1 MTFHFSLKHKLIMIV
16 LVCIIGFSLMGLY
29 SINQLH
35 NLSLASHQQS
45 SINDAANS
53 VNQLHIK
60 LLSLEK
66 LREQA
71 SSESQQQAKAALENL
86 KNQQQV
92 TLAEVLSQQ
101 DNAQAKQLL
110 QQIQKPLP
118 AYLEQLA
125 KALDLATAIGSD
137 RSGALQQLN
146 ASAAYLTE
154 KLAIMNGFA
163 SRFKEIQ
170 TAEKEFLIYPDQT
183 HQDKLLSLLV
193 QLRERMRELS
203 FEDFFSDDLA
213 RYEQNLQIVLN
224 LKLEQAGVNQAL
236 NQHREQLAQL
246 IEHANEILNLQLAQQ
261 AKAYVAQA
269 QGSAKQAITMGSILL
284 AVIASAIVASV
295 SISIAH
301 NMKQTLAVLNQIAQG
316 NLSQRLPLNGN
327 SQDEFYQLAQ
337 ATNHMADNIKQLVQ
351 HIQESV
357 ANLKTMSNQMGQ
369 AQQNI
374 QFSSERISDQ
384 SSSMVTAT
392 EQISVTAEQVAQST
406 QQVSSATDTASQTA
420 KQGAMVISQAL
431 ESLKNVAQA
440 VASSS
445 QSVEQLGKA
454 SGEIDSVIELIE
466 GVAEQT
472 NLLALNAAI
481 EAARAGEAGRGFA
494 VVADEVRALAEQTVQ
509 ATGSITEKIDLIQQG
524 TKTVIKVM
532 TDNQA
537 QVEQG
542 RALGEQ
548 AEQAIRHIE
557 QQTADVAEQTKTIE
571 LAIQEVALTTGQMA
585 QNMDCIAG
593 EINNNHTSNQEIGQ
607 HTQAIY
613 QKAQEL
619 EGLIARFSV

>member
-110 QQIQKPLP
+110 QQIQQPLP
-118 AYLEQLA
+118 AYLELLA
-125 KALDLATAIGSD
+125 KALELATAIGSD

-146 ASAAYLTE
+146 ASAAHLTE

-183 HQDKLLSLLV
+183 HQDKLLSLLI

-213 RYEQNLQIVLN
+213 RYEQSLQIVLN

-295 SISIAH
+295 SISIAR

-337 ATNHMADNIKQLVQ
+337 ATNHMADNIKQLIQ

-445 QSVEQLGKA
+445 QSVEQLGRA

-557 QQTADVAEQTKTIE
+557 QQTADAAEQTKTIE

-585 QNMDCIAG
+585 QNMDGIAG
-593 EINNNHTSNQEIGQ
+593 EINNNHASNQEIGQ

-619 EGLIARFSV
+619 EGLIARFSI